1 MSVRKIVPVLVVA
14 LPALMLFVSGCG
26 VKRVDREGIEAAG
39 RIAVASV
46 VIDRIADPS
55 RDGNRIVLQASVNH
69 ARDRMETGLAGVRN
83 WAVLDPVKERQG
95 KAVMSMGKLS
105 DADLAALFPAP
116 EERKRIAGLAQQEL
130 SHWKDWFIG
139 AEGLPVVPRDAFVPG
154 DDDTH
159 SEPALRQVMLQQAGR
174 LCSTLKVDAVAFVH
188 LRASV
193 THPRD
198 STFIVTDNRTDGML
212 RVAAT
217 MVIVDRTSRLI
228 ADMGWPP
235 LDGSARTHDLLPLYR
250 GAGRDFVKHENIDL
264 DDPRKKV
271 PRAFS
276 LLIDEALEDMMAD
289 LKAAAGK

>member
-1 MSVRKIVPVLVVA
+1 MIARKVVPVLVAA
-14 LPALMLFVSGCG
+14 LFALMLCVSGCG
-26 VKRVDREGIEAAG
+26 MKRVDREGIEAAG
-39 RIAVASV
+39 KIAVASV
-46 VIDRIADPS
+46 VLDRVADTS
-55 RDGNRIVLQASVNH
+55 RDGNRLVLQASVNH
-69 ARDRMETGLAGVRN
+69 ARDRVETGLTGARR
-83 WAVLDPVKERQG
+83 WSVLDLAKEQQG
-95 KAVMSMGKLS
+95 KKAQALGRVS

-116 EERKRIAGLAQQEL
+116 EERTRIAGLAQQEL
-130 SHWKDWFIG
+130 AHWKDRYIG
-139 AEGLPVVPRDAFVPG
+139 AEGLPVIPHGAFAAE
-154 DDDTH
+154 DDGPQSD
-159 SEPALRQVMLQQAGR
+159 PALRQVMLQQAGR
-174 LCSTLKVDAVAFVH
+174 LCSVLNVDAVAFMH

-217 MVIVDRTSRLI
+217 MVIVDRTGRLI

-235 LDGSARTHDLLPLYR
+235 LDSSARTHDLLPLYR
-250 GAGRDFVKHENIDL
+250 GAGRDVVKQENIDL

-289 LKAAAGK
+289 LKASAGK